1 MSQTG
6 RETLSREIL
15 KGLGIILLLFA
26 ISLYFPIIGFLCSL
40 LIPLPVL
47 FFRAKLGRKP
57 AVFLSITS
65 AVAMTAAL
73 GGVTGDV
80 VLFSG
85 LMLLGFML
93 GELFETDLPV
103 EKTVG
108 FSTAAVL
115 VAGFI
120 VLLGYS
126 AVLQTGIFTLVSDYV
141 TANIQLTL
149 AFYQS
154 MGMSEENLRIISGA
168 MEDLRYILIRI
179 SPAIGIAST
188 LVISWS
194 TLLLA
199 RPLLKA
205 ARLRFP
211 DFGTLNRWRA
221 PENLVWLVIVSGLAA
236 VTPVDGLMITGINGL
251 IVLGTIY
258 FFNGIAIVSYYFE
271 AKHFSRPAR
280 ICLYGLIA
288 LQQFLLIVV
297 IGLGL
302 FDIWL
307 NFRKLEIQKN
317 DQGRFGG

>member
-6 RETLSREIL
+6 QKTLSREVF
-15 KGLGIILLLFA
+15 KGLGIILFIFA

-57 AVFLSITS
+57 AAFLSITA

-73 GGVTGDV
+73 GGVTGDI

-93 GELFETDLPV
+93 GELFETGLSV
-103 EKTVG
+103 EKIVG
-108 FSTAAVL
+108 LSTSVVL
-115 VAGFI
+115 GAGFI
-120 VLLGYS
+120 VLLTYS

-154 MGMSEENLRIISGA
+154 MGMSEENLQTISGA
-168 MEDLRYILIRI
+168 MEDLRFILIRI

-205 ARLRFP
+205 SRLRIP

-221 PENLVWLVIVSGLAA
+221 PENLVWLVIFSGLAA
-236 VTPVDGLMITGINGL
+236 VTPVEGLMFTGINGL

-271 AKHFSRPAR
+271 AKNFSRPAR

-288 LQQFLLIVV
+288 LQQFLLIVIV
-297 IGLGL
+297 GLGF
-302 FDIWL
+302 FDLWL

>member
-6 RETLSREIL
+6 RETLSREVF
-15 KGLGIILLLFA
+15 KGLGIILLIFA

-57 AVFLSITS
+57 SAFLSIAA
-65 AVAMTAAL
+65 AVAMTAAI
-73 GGVTGDV
+73 GGVTGDI

-85 LMLLGFML
+85 LMLLGFTL
-93 GELFETDLPV
+93 GELFETGLSV

-108 FSTAAVL
+108 LSTAVVL
-115 VAGFI
+115 GAGFI
-120 VLLGYS
+120 VLLAYS
-126 AVLQTGIFTLVSDYV
+126 AVLQTGMFTLVSDYV
-141 TANIQLTL
+141 AANVQLTL

-154 MGMSEENLRIISGA
+154 MGMSEENLQMISGA
-168 MEDLRYILIRI
+168 MENLRYILIRI

-188 LVISWS
+188 LLISWS

-205 ARLRFP
+205 SRLRVP

-221 PENLVWLVIVSGLAA
+221 PENLVWLAIVSGLAA
-236 VTPVDGLMITGINGL
+236 VTPVDGLVFIGINGL
-251 IVLGTIY
+251 IVSGTIY

-271 AKHFSRPAR
+271 AKNFSRPAR

-288 LQQFLLIVV
+288 LQQFLLIVIV
-297 IGLGL
+297 GLGF
-302 FDIWL
+302 FDLWL
-307 NFRKLEIQKN
+307 NFRKLEIKKN
-317 DQGRFGG
+317 DHGRFGG